1 MSENVFVAA
10 KHLACAS
17 NWRLNNL
24 ALQKLLYIAHM
35 FSLSNDGAPLV
46 AGQFYATDCGP
57 IHPQLYHKAKVF
69 GARPVGNVF
78 YEYPQM
84 SNDRAAE
91 LLDHANHALGN
102 ASPALLVA
110 ITQRKHGAW
119 ATSYIPGAG
128 YDRGIPNADIRTEGL
143 RLFSAIM
150 RAGMEGLRSPDS
162 GRMKAP

>member
-10 KHLACAS
+10 KYLACGS
-17 NWRLNNL
+17 NWGLNNL
-24 ALQKLLYIAHM
+24 ALQKILYIAHM

-46 AGQFYATDCGP
+46 VGQFYATDCGP

-69 GARPVGNVF
+69 GARPVGNIF
-78 YEYPQM
+78 HEYPHL

-91 LLDHANHALGN
+91 ILDHANHALGN

-119 ATSYIPGAG
+119 ATSYG
-128 YDRGIPNADIRTEGL
+128 RCIPNGDIRTEGL
-143 RLFSAIM
+143 RLFSAGM
-150 RAGMEGLRSPDS
+150 RAGMDGPQI
-162 GRMKAP
+162 G